1 MALLGNILGSG
12 SGNVLDR
19 ESRILSSSNPARVR
33 LGKSRKY
40 LDDYN
45 KFGSVF
51 TLKNFVI
58 QFTKGACL
66 PLLGIT
72 KELEAFNK
80 RQLQAYE
87 RREEFREEFDWEAA
101 VKKQLPVLIP
111 SVQRFYLTSF
121 IRKGYDLC
129 LIVNYSPRVVDHFC
143 KDITRSAIR
152 KLNKLGRL
160 NASMAMVKTAV
171 AGNFLNYFS
180 SLTYDILLGVFEF
193 LNARNRKFDPVRA
206 LRWVAKRSLYYSVL
220 LVSSSIGFSLGTLIG
235 DKGQTTSVILSLV
248 AETIAGEAAGK
259 YLN

>member
-101 VKKQLPVLIP
+101 VKKQLCVCCVCAVLC
-111 SVQRFYLTSF
+111 VR
-121 IRKGYDLC
+121 C
-129 LIVNYSPRVVDHFC
+129 CVC
-143 KDITRSAIR
+143 
-152 KLNKLGRL
+152 
-160 NASMAMVKTAV
+160 V
-171 AGNFLNYFS
+171 AGC
-180 SLTYDILLGVFEF
+180 VM
-193 LNARNRKFDPVRA
+193 
-206 LRWVAKRSLYYSVL
+206 WV
-220 LVSSSIGFSLGTLIG
+220 
-235 DKGQTTSVILSLV
+235 DLSLV
-248 AETIAGEAAGK
+248 LALYFRQ
-259 YLN
+259 YL